1 MATLGQQAVGTTVKI
16 QLGGVLKDFI
26 IVHQGYPSS
35 LYDSSCN
42 GTWVLQKEIPRK
54 YKWYNDNNDHYNT
67 YPGSY
72 MDTYAN
78 NEYFNSI
85 EADIRNRI
93 KQVKIPYTLYG
104 YRDPSTGANGH
115 PVKVFPLSA
124 WEIGATGDF
133 RSKVDGSRLAYF
145 DATNEASSKRV
156 ATYNGSAAAWWTRSP
171 TNGSFDY
178 VVSVNADGSLDEY
191 ERFTS
196 PNGGYRF
203 AFILPSDLYLDSGGH
218 VITNTPPVIS
228 GSNGNLGTFGDTPPS
243 YQYTVTDAQG
253 GAVSVQEK
261 LDNVVK
267 RTYSVSLGSQNN
279 FTISASDWR
288 SVLNG
293 NHTMAVTASDSQ
305 GASSTRSMT
314 LIKNVTSLGFTLSSP
329 MVADAMPDRCVINIQ
344 GNFPGGSTL
353 KVEICNNGYDSSP
366 TWEDITIQAQNGQ
379 KYFFTNK
386 AKTAS
391 QWGVNL
397 RVSLN
402 RGSSSEPCYV
412 SSIGGNF
419 E

>member
-1 MATLGQQAVGTTVKI
+1 MATLGQQAIGTVVKI
-16 QLGGVLKDFI
+16 KENGVPQEW
-26 IVHQGYPSS
+26 IVMHHGDMPAFGTSLAASS
-35 LYDSSCN
+35 GAAG
-42 GTWVLQKEIPRK
+42 GTWLLRKNIVYKGEICEDTTSVGDK
-54 YKWYNDNNDHYNT
+54 IT
-67 YPGSY
+67 YENSPA
-72 MDTYAN
+72 DTYLTN
-78 NEYFNSI
+78 TFLPTISSE
-85 EADIRNRI
+85 IRNQILTVSIQISYRMNRYLYTA
-93 KQVKIPYTLYG
+93 KISRKAFLPDLHELSNTWGDAPY
-104 YRDPSTGANGH
+104 NG
-115 PVKVFPLSA
+115 SA
-124 WEIGATGDF
+124 TYI
-133 RSKVDGSRLAYF
+133 
-145 DATNEASSKRV
+145 
-156 ATYNGSAAAWWTRSP
+156 ATYNGAASDYWCRNTPGTS
-171 TNGSFDY
+171 GSNISWDY
-178 VVSVNADGSLDEY
+178 VSSVGETNSSMIIYRNTTA
-191 ERFTS
+191 
-196 PNGGYRF
+196 GYRP
-203 AFILPSDLYLDSGGH
+203 FIVVNSGIFVTSDGT
-218 VITNTPPVIS
+218 VTVNTPPVIS
-228 GSNGNLGTFGDTPPS
+228 GSDGALGSFGDTPPS

-366 TWEDITIQAQNGQ
+366 AWEDITIQAQNGQ

-386 AKTAS
+386 TKTAS

-402 RGSSSEPCYV
+402 RGSSSGPCYV

>member
-1 MATLGQQAVGTTVKI
+1 MATLGQQAVGTVVKI
-16 QLGGVLKDFI
+16 KENTVPQEW
-26 IVHQGYPSS
+26 IVMHHGDMPAFGTS
-35 LYDSSCN
+35 L
-42 GTWVLQKEIPRK
+42 
-54 YKWYNDNNDHYNT
+54 
-67 YPGSY
+67 
-72 MDTYAN
+72 
-78 NEYFNSI
+78 
-85 EADIRNRI
+85 
-93 KQVKIPYTLYG
+93 
-104 YRDPSTGANGH
+104 
-115 PVKVFPLSA
+115 
-124 WEIGATGDF
+124 
-133 RSKVDGSRLAYF
+133 
-145 DATNEASSKRV
+145 EASSGAAGGTWLLRKNIVYKGEIWEYTTSTGGEVTYENSPADTYLTNTFLPTISSEIRNQILTV
-156 ATYNGSAAAWWTRSP
+156 SIEISYLRNERTWDKMISRKVFLPDLNELENTWGNAPYDGSASYIATYNGAAADYWLRNSP
-171 TNGSFDY
+171 RVSDPNIVWNYVRAEGKTNSSKVIYG
-178 VVSVNADGSLDEY
+178 NTTA
-191 ERFTS
+191 
-196 PNGGYRF
+196 GYRP
-203 AFILPSDLYLDSGGH
+203 FIVVNSGIFVTSDGT
-218 VITNTPPVIS
+218 VTVNTPPVIS
-228 GSNGNLGTFGDTPPS
+228 GSNGALGTFGDTPPS

-293 NHTMAVTASDSQ
+293 NHTMAVTATDSQ

>member
-1 MATLGQQAVGTTVKI
+1 MATLGQQAIGTVVKI
-16 QLGGVLKDFI
+16 KENNVPQEW
-26 IVHQGYPSS
+26 IVMHHGDMPAFGTS
-35 LYDSSCN
+35 L
-42 GTWVLQKEIPRK
+42 
-54 YKWYNDNNDHYNT
+54 
-67 YPGSY
+67 
-72 MDTYAN
+72 
-78 NEYFNSI
+78 
-85 EADIRNRI
+85 
-93 KQVKIPYTLYG
+93 
-104 YRDPSTGANGH
+104 
-115 PVKVFPLSA
+115 
-124 WEIGATGDF
+124 
-133 RSKVDGSRLAYF
+133 
-145 DATNEASSKRV
+145 EASSGAAGGTWLLRKNIVSQGAICEYTTSVGGKKTYENSPADTYLTNTFLPTISSEIRNQILTV
-156 ATYNGSAAAWWTRSP
+156 SIEISYLVNGRTRDTTISRKAFLPDLNELENTWGNAPYDGSASYIATYNGAAADYWLRNSP
-171 TNGSFDY
+171 RVSDPNITWSYVRAEGKTNSHKVIY
-178 VVSVNADGSLDEY
+178 RNTIA
-191 ERFTS
+191 
-196 PNGGYRF
+196 GYRP
-203 AFILPSDLYLDSGGH
+203 FIVVNSSIFVSTDGT
-218 VITNTPPVIS
+218 VTVNTPPVIS
-228 GSNGNLGTFGDTPPS
+228 GSNGGLGTFGDTPPS
-243 YQYTVTDAQG
+243 YRYTVTDAQG

-267 RTYSVSLGSQNN
+267 RTYNVSLGSQNN

-293 NHTMAVTASDSQ
+293 NHTMAVTATDSQ

>member
-16 QLGGVLKDFI
+16 QLGGALKDFI

-42 GTWVLQKEIPRK
+42 GTWVLQKEIPRE
-54 YKWYNDNNDHYNT
+54 YKWYDDTNDHYNT

-178 VVSVNADGSLDEY
+178 AVRVNADGSLDAHEY
-191 ERFTS
+191 HTHRD
-196 PNGGYRF
+196 GYRF

-228 GSNGNLGTFGDTPPS
+228 GSNGALGTFGDTPPS

-293 NHTMAVTASDSQ
+293 NHTMAVTATDSQ

>member
-1 MATLGQQAVGTTVKI
+1 MATLGQQAVGTVVKI
-16 QLGGVLKDFI
+16 KENTVPQEW
-26 IVHQGYPSS
+26 IVMHHGDMPAFGTS
-35 LYDSSCN
+35 L
-42 GTWVLQKEIPRK
+42 
-54 YKWYNDNNDHYNT
+54 
-67 YPGSY
+67 
-72 MDTYAN
+72 
-78 NEYFNSI
+78 
-85 EADIRNRI
+85 
-93 KQVKIPYTLYG
+93 
-104 YRDPSTGANGH
+104 
-115 PVKVFPLSA
+115 
-124 WEIGATGDF
+124 
-133 RSKVDGSRLAYF
+133 
-145 DATNEASSKRV
+145 EASSGAAGGTWLLRKNIVYKGEIWEYTTSTGGEVTYENSPADTYLTNTFLPTISSEIRNQILTV
-156 ATYNGSAAAWWTRSP
+156 SIEISYLRNGRTWDKMISRKVFLPDLNELENTWGNAPYDGSASYIATYNGAAADYWLRNSP
-171 TNGSFDY
+171 RVSDPNITWNYVRAEGKTNSHKVIYRDTI
-178 VVSVNADGSLDEY
+178 A
-191 ERFTS
+191 
-196 PNGGYRF
+196 GYRP
-203 AFILPSDLYLDSGGH
+203 FIVVNSGIFVTSDGT
-218 VITNTPPVIS
+218 VTVNTPPVIS
-228 GSNGNLGTFGDTPPS
+228 GSNGALGTFGDTPPS

-293 NHTMAVTASDSQ
+293 NHTMAVTATDSQ

-386 AKTAS
+386 SKTAS

-402 RGSSSEPCYV
+402 RGSSSGPCYV